1 MSILPIGFISHPV
14 DFKISCTYTSPF
26 NSTLIEIYG
35 DIIRVSQGI
44 DGCQM
49 LEYIAGTFNSFLRT
63 RNDNII
69 RFFRS
74 TFSGTEHS
82 IYPFFSNHG

>member
-49 LEYIAGTFNSFLRT
+49 LEYIARLSKK
-63 RNDNII
+63 
-69 RFFRS
+69 
-74 TFSGTEHS
+74 
-82 IYPFFSNHG
+82 SNNADFCNFACNEISVLQASKSQI